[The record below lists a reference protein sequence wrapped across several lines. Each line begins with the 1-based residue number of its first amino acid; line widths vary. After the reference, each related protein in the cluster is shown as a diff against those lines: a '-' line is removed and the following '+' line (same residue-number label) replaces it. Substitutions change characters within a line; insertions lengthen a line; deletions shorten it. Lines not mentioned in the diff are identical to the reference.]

1 MKAALQL
8 EGFKKEIKKIIK
20 ESIKQEMMELKA
32 ELLPYISNKEQ
43 QDIEKLYKK
52 PNKDIAKSVRV
63 TL

>member
-1 MKAALQL
+1 MKEILQL

-52 PNKDIAKSVRV
+52 PNKDIAKR
-63 TL
+63 